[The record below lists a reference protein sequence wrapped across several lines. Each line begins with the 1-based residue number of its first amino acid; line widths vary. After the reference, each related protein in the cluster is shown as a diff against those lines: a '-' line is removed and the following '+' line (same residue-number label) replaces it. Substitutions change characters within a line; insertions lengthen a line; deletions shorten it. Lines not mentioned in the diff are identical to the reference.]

1 MNARKGMGI
10 QVGTVSCSSRGP
22 DDASR
27 AYRVMAAEAWSS
39 IFTFV
44 GRENA
49 FPEAPRGQILAL
61 SHCHTVLM
69 VAKLQSQKFT
79 DLHVLFRA
87 RVCRNWLSN
96 CVFGRSQICP
106 PRRCEKNS
114 RSELPLSRVCSLFV
128 SFTLR
133 RAICRRTIT
142 VASWGGESTLG
153 EGQGSQDTARRTRS
167 GRPYDAPARL
177 ASELC
182 AGAHRSP
189 SHPFPPPSVR
199 VRDDGERPAVPVGA
213 GRGAIGS

>member
-1 MNARKGMGI
+1 MLFQRHH
-10 QVGTVSCSSRGP
+10 VDRSSL
-22 DDASR
+22 
-27 AYRVMAAEAWSS
+27 
-39 IFTFV
+39 FH
-44 GRENA
+44 
-49 FPEAPRGQILAL
+49 
-61 SHCHTVLM
+61 HCHTVLM
-69 VAKLQSQKFT
+69 VAKLQSQNFT
-79 DLHVLFRA
+79 DLHVLFRS
-87 RVCRNWLSN
+87 RVGRNWLSN

>member
-1 MNARKGMGI
+1 MGI

-69 VAKLQSQKFT
+69 VAKLQSQNFT
-79 DLHVLFRA
+79 DLHVLFRS
-87 RVCRNWLSN
+87 RVGRNWLSN

-114 RSELPLSRVCSLFV
+114 RSELPLSPGVQP
-128 SFTLR
+128 LR
-133 RAICRRTIT
+133 FLHVAPLYAGERLLLLAGVVRALSAKDKGRRTPR
-142 VASWGGESTLG
+142 GGP
-153 EGQGSQDTARRTRS
+153 DRVDRTT
-167 GRPYDAPARL
+167 
-177 ASELC
+177 
-182 AGAHRSP
+182 
-189 SHPFPPPSVR
+189 PP
-199 VRDDGERPAVPVGA
+199 
-213 GRGAIGS
+213 RG

>member
-61 SHCHTVLM
+61 SSLPHCADGGKITVPKVYMYFFGRASAEIGFLIAYLVGLKSVRLA
-69 VAKLQSQKFT
+69 VAKKTLGAS
-79 DLHVLFRA
+79 
-87 RVCRNWLSN
+87 CR
-96 CVFGRSQICP
+96 
-106 PRRCEKNS
+106 S
-114 RSELPLSRVCSLFV
+114 RRVCSLFV

-167 GRPYDAPARL
+167 GRPYDTPARL